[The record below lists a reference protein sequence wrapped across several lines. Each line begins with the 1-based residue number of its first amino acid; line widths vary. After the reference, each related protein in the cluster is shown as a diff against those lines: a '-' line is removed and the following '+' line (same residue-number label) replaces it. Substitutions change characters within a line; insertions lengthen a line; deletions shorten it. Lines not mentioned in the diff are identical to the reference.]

1 MTDEESLRLVSQFW
15 VPFVTIVPV
24 IAVAYIFEARLIA
37 SLWTMKHKWLMAL
50 QGMIV
55 AAGGATLVYLEAK
68 GLLAIVNL
76 SFDHADVTQSLAFL
90 VVVMAVVVGY
100 PLVHIYMI
108 AVNPSIEI
116 ATAVALTPLTWFAE
130 KVSKKRTAKAQELEE
145 SAEQLVAQIDRA
157 VDDQETLKTRWVD
170 LSEETADL
178 DQERVALIQ
187 SQIDERTAA
196 IASLRER
203 REEASQ
209 IIEGSR
215 AKQASLVTRL
225 NQLREFTSIESANA
239 RAEKELQ
246 KSTEK
251 LARAR

>member
-1 MTDEESLRLVSQFW
+1 VTNEESLRLVSQFW

-24 IAVAYIFEARLIA
+24 IAIAYIFEARLIA
-37 SLWTMKHKWLMAL
+37 SLWTMKHKWLMAV

-76 SFDHADVTQSLAFL
+76 SFDHADVTQALAFL
-90 VVVMAVVVGY
+90 VAVMAAVVGY
-100 PLVHIYMI
+100 PLVHIYII

-130 KVSKKRTAKAQELEE
+130 KVSKKPTAKAQELEH
-145 SAEQLVAQIDRA
+145 SAEQLVVQIDQA
-157 VDDQETLKTRWVD
+157 VDLQETLKTRWVD
-170 LSEETADL
+170 LSKVTTDL
-178 DQERVALIQ
+178 EQERVALIQ

-196 IASLRER
+196 IAALRER

-209 IIEGSR
+209 ILDDLR
-215 AKQASLVTRL
+215 AKRASLAKRL
-225 NQLREFTSIESANA
+225 NQLRDFTSIEGANK

-251 LARAR
+251 LTRMR